1 MVNVILYSRAG
12 FKTFFEKSGQYKAF
26 VDSIPNAGWIPKFL
40 PKDGIFSTLVGDPAP
55 KSLVGYLRFLP
66 METPNNYF
74 IRTVTVVPELRR
86 KGYCYSLMNESM
98 FGLQALKGMPLNFH
112 LNVRPGNIP
121 AVSSYTKLGFEIEK
135 EIWKNDILYYRMVHS
150 SGSWHMYGR

>member
-26 VDSIPNAGWIPKFL
+26 VDSIPNVGWIPKFL
-40 PKDGIFSTLVGDPAP
+40 PKDGIFSTLVGDPTE
-55 KSLVGYLRFLP
+55 KSLIGYLRFLP
-66 METPNNYF
+66 MDTNNYF

-86 KGYCYSLMNESM
+86 KGYCYSLMNQSM
-98 FGLQALKGMPLNFH
+98 LSLEALKGHRLGFH

-121 AVSSYTKLGFEIEK
+121 AVSSYTKLGFEIQK
-135 EIWKNDILYYRMVHS
+135 EVVKNDILYYRMVHS
-150 SGSWHMYGR
+150 GGVCRLQ